1 MVVNNLFGKAVA
13 ACTQFTFIMKYLI
26 PSIATIFFIAGAS
39 SLFAQEPTDKHL
51 QNFQHSRNDINQT
64 AMLVL
69 GSWAAGNILIGTYGS
84 IKAKGEAKYFH
95 QFNAMWNVVNLG
107 IAAFGYFN
115 AVNSD
120 PASMTNVEIIKD
132 FNSLQNFLLLNAGL
146 DVAYIATGLYLK
158 ERAKNSSSSERLR
171 GYGNSLLLQGGF
183 LLAFDVAMFFIHQNN
198 ASINLY
204 PHLESMLAGGVGI
217 GINLKL

>member
-1 MVVNNLFGKAVA
+1 MISRKTFNFYLVF
-13 ACTQFTFIMKYLI
+13 FTF
-26 PSIATIFFIAGAS
+26 FFTLSAY
-39 SLFAQEPTDKHL
+39 AQSDSVFYSFH
-51 QNFQHSRNDINQT
+51 QNRMNINKT

-69 GSWAAGNILIGTYGS
+69 GSWAAGNILVGTYGNF
-84 IKAKGEAKYFH
+84 KASGEAKYFQ

-120 PASMTNVEIIKD
+120 PASMTNIEILKD
-132 FNSLQNFLLLNAGL
+132 YSSLQNFLLLNAGL
-146 DVAYIATGLYLK
+146 DAAYIMTGFYLK

-183 LLAFDVAMFFIHQNN
+183 LLAFDVALYFIHQSN
-198 ASINLY
+198 ADINLY
-204 PHLESMLAGGVGI
+204 PHLESMLAGGVGV
-217 GINLKL
+217 GINWKL

>member
-1 MVVNNLFGKAVA
+1 MNKQTKIFLLIFLIVPLAQLA
-13 ACTQFTFIMKYLI
+13 AQD
-26 PSIATIFFIAGAS
+26 IFSDSLAS
-39 SLFAQEPTDKHL
+39 FHQ
-51 QNFQHSRNDINQT
+51 SRMNINKT

-69 GSWAAGNILIGTYGS
+69 GGWAAGNILIGTYGNF
-84 IKAKGEAKYFH
+84 KASGEAKYFH

-120 PASMTNVEIIKD
+120 PSSMTNLEIIKD
-132 FNSLQNFLLLNAGL
+132 YNSLQNFLLLNAGL

-158 ERAKNSSSSERLR
+158 ERSKNSSSNERLR

-183 LLAFDVAMFFIHQNN
+183 LLLFDVSLFFIHQNN
-198 ASINLY
+198 ANINLY
-204 PHLESMLAGGVGI
+204 PHLESFLAGGVGL

>member
-1 MVVNNLFGKAVA
+1 MNNQVKLLFLALL
-13 ACTQFTFIMKYLI
+13 LI
-26 PSIATIFFIAGAS
+26 PISQLI
-39 SLFAQEPTDKHL
+39 AQENISDSLTSFH
-51 QNFQHSRNDINQT
+51 QSRMNINKN
-64 AMLVL
+64 AMLIL
-69 GSWAAGNILIGTYGS
+69 GGWAVGNILVGTYGNF
-84 IKAKGEAKYFH
+84 KATGEAKYFH

-120 PASMTNVEIIKD
+120 PSSMTNLEIIKD

-146 DVAYIATGLYLK
+146 DVAYIATGFYLK
-158 ERAKNSSSSERLR
+158 ERSKNSSSAERLR

-183 LLAFDVAMFFIHQNN
+183 LLLFDVSLFFIHQNN
-198 ASINLY
+198 ANINLY
-204 PHLESMLAGGVGI
+204 PHLESLLTGGVGL

>member
-1 MVVNNLFGKAVA
+1 MNKLFYISIFLFF
-13 ACTQFTFIMKYLI
+13 FTL
-26 PSIATIFFIAGAS
+26 SANAQS
-39 SLFAQEPTDKHL
+39 DSLLNDFHL
-51 QNFQHSRNDINQT
+51 DRMNINES

-69 GSWAAGNILIGTYGS
+69 GGWAVGNILVGTYGNF
-84 IKAKGEAKYFH
+84 KASGEAKYFH

-120 PASMTNVEIIKD
+120 PASMTNLEILND
-132 FNSLQNFLLLNAGL
+132 YNSLQSFLLLNAGL
-146 DVAYIATGLYLK
+146 DAAYIMTGFYLK
-158 ERAKNSSSSERLR
+158 EKAKNSSSAERLK

-183 LLAFDVAMFFIHQNN
+183 LLLFDVTLYFIHQNN
-198 ASINLY
+198 ANINLF
-204 PHLESMLAGGVGI
+204 PHLESLLAGGFGV

>member
-1 MVVNNLFGKAVA
+1 
-13 ACTQFTFIMKYLI
+13 MKY
-26 PSIATIFFIAGAS
+26 SIISILTIIIFLELS
-39 SLFAQEPTDKHL
+39 STFAQGITDNQI
-51 QNFQHSRNDINQT
+51 QNFQQERNDINQN

-69 GSWAAGNILIGTYGS
+69 GSWAAANILVGAYGNL
-84 IKAKGEAKYFH
+84 KASGEAKYFH
-95 QFNAMWNVVNLG
+95 QFNAAWNIVNLG

-132 FNSLQNFLLLNAGL
+132 FNSLQSFLLLNAGL
-146 DVAYIATGLYLK
+146 DVAYIATGFYLK
-158 ERAKNSSSSERLR
+158 ERSKNSSSSERLR

-183 LLAFDVAMFFIHQNN
+183 LLAFDVALYFIHQSN
-198 ASINLY
+198 AALNLY
-204 PHLESMLAGGVGI
+204 PHLESLLVGGIGI

>member
-1 MVVNNLFGKAVA
+1 MNKLFYISIFLS
-13 ACTQFTFIMKYLI
+13 CFTL
-26 PSIATIFFIAGAS
+26 SANAQS
-39 SLFAQEPTDKHL
+39 DSLLKDFHL
-51 QNFQHSRNDINQT
+51 ERMNINES

-69 GSWAAGNILIGTYGS
+69 GGWAAANILVGTYGNF
-84 IKAKGEAKYFH
+84 KASGEAKYFH

-120 PASMTNVEIIKD
+120 PASMTNLEILND
-132 FNSLQNFLLLNAGL
+132 YNSLQSFLLLNAGL
-146 DVAYIATGLYLK
+146 DAAYIMTGFYLK
-158 ERAKNSSSSERLR
+158 EKAKNSSSAERLK

-183 LLAFDVAMFFIHQNN
+183 LLLFDVTLYFIHQNN
-198 ASINLY
+198 ANINLF
-204 PHLESMLAGGVGI
+204 PHLESLLAGGFGV

>member
-1 MVVNNLFGKAVA
+1 MKDLTLKISYNL
-13 ACTQFTFIMKYLI
+13 YPLI
-26 PSIATIFFIAGAS
+26 IVFLLLLSESVFSQNDS
-39 SLFAQEPTDKHL
+39 SLHL
-51 QNFQHSRNDINQT
+51 QNFQMERKDINET

-69 GSWAAGNILIGTYGS
+69 GGWAVGNILVGTYGNF
-84 IKAKGEAKYFH
+84 KASGEAKYFH

-120 PASMTNVEIIKD
+120 PASMTNIEIIKD

-158 ERAKNSSSSERLR
+158 ERSKNSSSAERLR

-183 LLAFDVAMFFIHQNN
+183 LLLFDVSLFFIHQNN
-198 ASINLY
+198 ANINLY
-204 PHLESMLAGGVGI
+204 PHLESFLAGGVGL
-217 GINLKL
+217 GINFKI

>member
-1 MVVNNLFGKAVA
+1 MKNLTLK
-13 ACTQFTFIMKYLI
+13 ISYNLYPLI
-26 PSIATIFFIAGAS
+26 IVFLFLLSESVFSQNDSI
-39 SLFAQEPTDKHL
+39 LHL
-51 QNFQHSRNDINQT
+51 QNFHMERKDINET

-69 GSWAAGNILIGTYGS
+69 GGWAAGNILIGTYGNF
-84 IKAKGEAKYFH
+84 KASGEARYFH

-115 AVNSD
+115 AANSD
-120 PASMTNVEIIKD
+120 PSSITNLEIIKD
-132 FNSLQNFLLLNAGL
+132 YNSLQNFLLLNAGL

-158 ERAKNSSSSERLR
+158 ERSKNSSSSERLR

-183 LLAFDVAMFFIHQNN
+183 LLLFDVSLFFIHQNN
-198 ASINLY
+198 ANINLY
-204 PHLESMLAGGVGI
+204 PHLESFLAGGVGI